1 METATAAVAV
11 VVATGTAAAGATG
24 ANVWVLAADEAA
36 RAFLLD
42 AGRTLTIRSAAE
54 RNSLWSL
61 GGALEKTLVAQF
73 QPDYVAQLE
82 RARARAEE
90 RAGGW

>member
-1 METATAAVAV
+1 MTIELDDDAAL
-11 VVATGTAAAGATG
+11 
-24 ANVWVLAADEAA
+24 VLFD
-36 RAFLLD
+36 LLNGYGEND
-42 AGRTLTIRSAAE
+42 DGRTLAIRNAAE

-61 GGALEKTLVAQF
+61 ASALEKSLVAQF

-90 RAGGW
+90 RAGSW